1 MKKKGLLR
9 KKFYLRR
16 KKKYFSINVN
26 FFNPLK
32 DIVKKINHS
41 RDMNISLY
49 YPNSY
54 EVDVFKILKIKYF
67 KNFRLLLPGI
77 EEGNSMNF
85 YNWRKNNALKVNKY
99 GIPEPIKSKKFLPA
113 IILVP
118 MLAFDKNK
126 NRLGYGKGYYD
137 KYLFKL
143 SKINKKIISVGV
155 AFSFQK
161 HHKLPINQYDI
172 KLDYILTEKGIY

>member
-9 KKFYLRR
+9 KKFFLRR

-54 EVDVFKILKIKYF
+54 EVDVFKILEINYLKIFDYF
-67 KNFRLLLPGI
+67 
-77 EEGNSMNF
+77 
-85 YNWRKNNALKVNKY
+85 
-99 GIPEPIKSKKFLPA
+99 
-113 IILVP
+113 
-118 MLAFDKNK
+118 
-126 NRLGYGKGYYD
+126 
-137 KYLFKL
+137 
-143 SKINKKIISVGV
+143 
-155 AFSFQK
+155 
-161 HHKLPINQYDI
+161 
-172 KLDYILTEKGIY
+172 T